1 MQQTVGLL
9 RRDLAHRH
17 ARPLRDDVG
26 DVVGRDRDAA
36 LAALL
41 EPALG
46 RFELFLDLLFIIA
59 DLGRAL
65 VVLRRD
71 GGLLL
76 HAELLEARAD
86 LLQLLRLGDL
96 LHADLRGRFIH
107 EVDGLVRKEAVGD
120 VAVREAHGRLDG
132 RVLDMGAVE
141 GLVLGAQ
148 AHEDLLGI
156 LDARLLDEDGLEAA
170 RERGILLEMLLVL
183 VERRRTDDLDLA
195 ARERRLQDIGGVER
209 ALCRT
214 RANECVHLIDEE
226 DDRAV
231 LTHLVDESL
240 EALLKLAAVLRAGDD

>member
-1 MQQTVGLL
+1 M
-9 RRDLAHRH
+9 
-17 ARPLRDDVG
+17 
-26 DVVGRDRDAA
+26 
-36 LAALL
+36 
-41 EPALG
+41 
-46 RFELFLDLLFIIA
+46 
-59 DLGRAL
+59 
-65 VVLRRD
+65 
-71 GGLLL
+71 
-76 HAELLEARAD
+76 
-86 LLQLLRLGDL
+86 
-96 LHADLRGRFIH
+96 
-107 EVDGLVRKEAVGD
+107 
-120 VAVREAHGRLDG
+120 REAHGCLDG

-156 LDARLLDEDGLEAA
+156 LDARLLYEDGLEAA

-240 EALLKLAAVLRAGDD
+240 EALLELAAVLRAGDD